1 MLARLQSKISWY
13 DGAHNN
19 QETAPMTL
27 RHPFK
32 RQAARLAIAAATVSL
47 LSGLSGQ
54 AMAQAYPSKPIKFVV
69 PFSAGSATDA
79 VGRIVAQAMGEA
91 LGQPTSVENKAGA
104 NGILGA
110 EAVKASAGDGY
121 TFLVTTSTTQAAN
134 VSLYKKLSYDPV
146 KDFTPIGKIGETG
159 FILMVQND
167 FPAKDM
173 KEFIAH
179 GKANPGKLAYG
190 HGSSGSLVSA
200 ALLGQMAGLE
210 FLSVPYKSIPP
221 ALTDLLSI
229 TKGKILSGLLKDSDL
244 LKAKHTDATKQELID
259 KINGERPGFDVYFA
273 SSTGQDSLISGQ
285 MALADFGK
293 IKRLDFVFG
302 KNGLTNNTAP
312 YIPLYLLNFGFN
324 YDYKGFGVGAN
335 INFVAKQYTD
345 YLNFKNETA
354 EGAIGQLNAFNTID
368 LNLSYSFETNKNKYL
383 NGLRLIRYRKEHQ

>member
-1 MLARLQSKISWY
+1 
-13 DGAHNN
+13 
-19 QETAPMTL
+19 MTL

-32 RQAARLAIAAATVSL
+32 RQAARLALAAATVSL
-47 LSGLSGQ
+47 LSGFGSQ
-54 AMAQAYPSKPIKFVV
+54 ALAQAYPSKPLKFVV

-91 LGQPTSVENKAGA
+91 LGQPISVENKAGA

-110 EAVKASAGDGY
+110 EAVKGAPGDGY

-200 ALLGQMAGLE
+200 ALLGQMAGLD

-221 ALTDLLSI
+221 ALTDLLGGNLQFAFADVGNAVSQMNGGRLRGLGV
-229 TKGKILSGLLKDSDL
+229 TTSKRAGKAPQVPPIGDTVKDYAMGAWFGLMAPAGLPADV
-244 LKAKHTDATKQELID
+244 KAKVGTAFAAVMAKPEVREKIQNAGID
-259 KINGERPGFDVYFA
+259 VDY
-273 SSTGQDSLISGQ
+273 QDSAQLAKTIDSEIKKWSGWVK
-285 MALADFGK
+285 A
-293 IKRLDFVFG
+293 
-302 KNGLTNNTAP
+302 
-312 YIPLYLLNFGFN
+312 
-324 YDYKGFGVGAN
+324 AN
-335 INFVAKQYTD
+335 ITP
-345 YLNFKNETA
+345 E
-354 EGAIGQLNAFNTID
+354 
-368 LNLSYSFETNKNKYL
+368 
-383 NGLRLIRYRKEHQ
+383 

>member
-1 MLARLQSKISWY
+1 
-13 DGAHNN
+13 
-19 QETAPMTL
+19 MTL

-32 RQAARLAIAAATVSL
+32 RTAARIAAAATL
-47 LSGLSGQ
+47 TALTGFSGQ
-54 AMAQAYPSKPIKFVV
+54 ALAQGYPNKPLKFVV

-91 LGQPTSVENKAGA
+91 LGQATTVENKAGA

-110 EAVKASAGDGY
+110 EAVKAAPGDGY

-173 KEFIAH
+173 KEFIAY

-221 ALTDLLSI
+221 ALTDLLGGNLQFAFADVGNAVSQMNGGRLRGLGV
-229 TKGKILSGLLKDSDL
+229 TTAKRAGKAPQVPPIGDTVKDYAMGAWFGLMAPAGLPADV
-244 LKAKHTDATKQELID
+244 KAKVGTAFAAVMAKPEVRE
-259 KINGERPGFDVYFA
+259 KIA
-273 SSTGQDSLISGQ
+273 
-285 MALADFGK
+285 
-293 IKRLDFVFG
+293 
-302 KNGLTNNTAP
+302 
-312 YIPLYLLNFGFN
+312 
-324 YDYKGFGVGAN
+324 GVGIDVDYQDAAQLAKTIDAEIKKWSLWVKAAN
-335 INFVAKQYTD
+335 ITP
-345 YLNFKNETA
+345 E
-354 EGAIGQLNAFNTID
+354 
-368 LNLSYSFETNKNKYL
+368 
-383 NGLRLIRYRKEHQ
+383 

>member
-1 MLARLQSKISWY
+1 
-13 DGAHNN
+13 
-19 QETAPMTL
+19 MTP

-32 RQAARLAIAAATVSL
+32 RQAACLAAAATLSL
-47 LSGLSGQ
+47 LFGFSGQ
-54 AMAQAYPSKPIKFVV
+54 ALAQTYPAKPIKFVV

-91 LGQPTSVENKAGA
+91 LGQSTTVENKAGA

-110 EAVKASAGDGY
+110 EAVKGAPGDGY

-159 FILMVQND
+159 FILMVQAD

-173 KEFIAH
+173 KEFIAY

-221 ALTDLLSI
+221 ALTDLLGGNLQFAFADVGNAVSQMNGGRLRGLGV
-229 TKGKILSGLLKDSDL
+229 TTAKRAGKAPQVPPIGDSVKDYAMGAWFGLMAPANLPADV
-244 LKAKHTDATKQELID
+244 KAKVGTAFAAVMAKPEVREKIQNAGID
-259 KINGERPGFDVYFA
+259 VDY
-273 SSTGQDSLISGQ
+273 QDSAQLAKTIDSEIKKWSGWVK
-285 MALADFGK
+285 A
-293 IKRLDFVFG
+293 
-302 KNGLTNNTAP
+302 
-312 YIPLYLLNFGFN
+312 
-324 YDYKGFGVGAN
+324 AN
-335 INFVAKQYTD
+335 ITP
-345 YLNFKNETA
+345 E
-354 EGAIGQLNAFNTID
+354 
-368 LNLSYSFETNKNKYL
+368 
-383 NGLRLIRYRKEHQ
+383 